1 MTNFARPPCF
11 RLGALLAM
19 GLAPPGCRDS
29 KSEPTPDAPHTD
41 EDSAGAPDSDGDTAS
56 PITLPDLLQLEAQPR
71 NLLIISIDTLR
82 RSDVGY
88 YGGGELTPALDRL
101 LREGVSLDR
110 HRSCSSWTYPSAIC
124 AMVGA
129 QPVSLGFYP
138 NPAAAAAGD
147 EPMPEGTPTLAGTL
161 RDAGWQTALVSSN
174 VYLAAQTGLSEGY
187 DTLDASELWQ
197 AIEVTEQA
205 LARADLGLDT
215 SQPWVL
221 HAHYIDPH
229 SPYAP
234 PEAYRQGIEDLPPI
248 AWDLDDEEDTAKAL
262 AGYDTLSAEDQATLL
277 AHVRLRYEGEVRY
290 VDDQVEALLVGMLD
304 RGLLNDTLVLLWSDH
319 GEQFFEHDSFG
330 HSGTLFAE
338 ENEAIAAL
346 WSPLLAADTW
356 AFPTTHEDLPPTV
369 LAMLGQP
376 PGEIMTGEI
385 VGSASPDRALL
396 GALLPRD
403 LPPLQSVVVGD
414 RRLIYNWSGHSVL
427 YDLASDPTEQVDLY
441 DETSTEAA
449 AMWEIL
455 LPEVVAMDRV
465 IEGWTPVDPGP

>member
-1 MTNFARPPCF
+1 MIHIARAPWLN
-11 RLGALLAM
+11 LGALLALS
-19 GLAPPGCRDS
+19 LASPGCRDA
-29 KSEPTPDAPHTD
+29 KTDPAPDRPASGD
-41 EDSAGAPDSDGDTAS
+41 DSTGTPDSDADTGSA
-56 PITLPDLLQLEAQPR
+56 PALPDLLQLEGQPR

-82 RSDVGY
+82 RSDVGA
-88 YGGGELTPALDRL
+88 YGGGELTPSLDRL
-101 LREGVSLDR
+101 IREGVSLER

-124 AMVGA
+124 AMAGA

-138 NPAAAAAGD
+138 NPVEAAAGD
-147 EPMPEGTPTLAGTL
+147 EPMPEGTPTLASAL

-187 DTLDASELWQ
+187 DALDASELWQ
-197 AIEVTEQA
+197 AREVTDQA
-205 LARADLGLDT
+205 LARVDLGLDT

-234 PEAYRQGIEDLPPI
+234 PEAYRQGLEDLPPI
-248 AWDLDDEEDTAKAL
+248 TWDLDDEEDTAKAL
-262 AGYDTLSAEDQATLL
+262 AEYDTLSAEEQATLL

-290 VDDQVEALLVGMLD
+290 VDDEVHALMVGLQD
-304 RGLLNDTLVLLWSDH
+304 RGLLDDTLVLLWSDH
-319 GEQFFEHDSFG
+319 GEQFFEHDTWG

-338 ENEAIAAL
+338 ENEAIAAF
-346 WSPLLAADTW
+346 WSPLLGAAAW
-356 AFPTTHEDLPPTV
+356 SFPTTHEDLPPTV
-369 LAMLGQP
+369 LAMMGLT
-376 PGEIMTGEI
+376 PGALMTGEI
-385 VGSASPDRALL
+385 AGSASPDRALL
-396 GALLPRD
+396 AALLPRD
-403 LPPLQSVVVGD
+403 MPPLQSVVVGE

-427 YDLASDPTEQVDLY
+427 YDLESDPTEQVDLY

-449 AMWEIL
+449 ALWEIL